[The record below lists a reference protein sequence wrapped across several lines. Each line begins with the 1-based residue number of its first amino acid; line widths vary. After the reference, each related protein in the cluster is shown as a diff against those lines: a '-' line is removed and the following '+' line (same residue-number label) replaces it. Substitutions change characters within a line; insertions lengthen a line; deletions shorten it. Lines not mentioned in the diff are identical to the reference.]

1 MSDAM
6 RFILEAA
13 MIVLAVGMCLAFLRA
28 VKGPRFTDRIV
39 AVNMIGTMT
48 TAVICIL
55 SGYLGETAL
64 VDVALV
70 YTLLSFLAVVIICHV
85 VTLHHKGRQL
95 YLSRKAKEERD
106 SRVLLFHLGRIS
118 FEICAEPDARSC
130 AGRYAWAFSG
140 RAWSFDTGKRHV
152 PYAEICSDCYFFLGF
167 QPDCNAYDCESGT
180 ADR

>member
-55 SGYLGETAL
+55 SGYLGETSCL
-64 VDVALV
+64 
-70 YTLLSFLAVVIICHV
+70 YTAELFGS
-85 VTLHHKGRQL
+85 RN
-95 YLSRKAKEERD
+95 YLP
-106 SRVLLFHLGRIS
+106 
-118 FEICAEPDARSC
+118 CC
-130 AGRYAWAFSG
+130 YAA
-140 RAWSFDTGKRHV
+140 
-152 PYAEICSDCYFFLGF
+152 P
-167 QPDCNAYDCESGT
+167 
-180 ADR
+180 